1 MTKNQLANSQKVLKQ
16 VLKGNTSNLNTSAG
30 FTLIESLVAMVVI
43 SITLVAIT
51 PPIFWATGTRVQNRR
66 AEQAL
71 ALAQGEIDRVRA
83 QIERGISV
91 DSTNPADVATNY
103 LPQSVGVMSVFKDY
117 PAPLTAWKNVR
128 STNPDN
134 NTAEKIVSGDKRY
147 PDANQYIPVDTDGD
161 GKNDFLV
168 QVFRDNGVCG
178 NNKAVCTDTN
188 PPTMF
193 SVKVRVYAGMAASNA
208 GKLLIDRASLTGS
221 TGTGQANYK
230 PLAILSSRVA
240 KSVNSN
246 ALDQNREYQPPLSP

>member
-1 MTKNQLANSQKVLKQ
+1 MTKNQLANSQKLLKQ
-16 VLKGNTSNLNTSAG
+16 ILKGNLSDLNSSSG

-83 QIERGISV
+83 QVERGISV
-91 DSTNPADVATNY
+91 DSTIPNDVPINY
-103 LPQSVGVMSVFKDY
+103 LPQSAGETAAFNDY
-117 PAPLTAWKNVR
+117 PAPVTAWTNVR
-128 STNPDN
+128 STDPDR
-134 NTAEKIVSGDKRY
+134 NTAEKIAAGVKRY
-147 PDANQYIPVDTDGD
+147 PNANQYIPVDTDGD
-161 GKNDFLV
+161 GKNDFLI
-168 QVFRDNGVCG
+168 QVFRDVGVCG
-178 NNKAVCTDTN
+178 NAICTDTN

-208 GKLLIDRASLTGS
+208 GKLLVERASLTGS
-221 TGTGQANYK
+221 TGTGQANFR
-230 PLAILSSRVA
+230 PLAVLSSRIA

-246 ALDQNREYQPPLSP
+246 ALGQSREYQPLPK

>member
-1 MTKNQLANSQKVLKQ
+1 MTKNQLANSQKLLKQ
-16 VLKGNTSNLNTSAG
+16 ILKGNLSNLNRSSG

-83 QIERGISV
+83 QVERGINV
-91 DSTNPADVATNY
+91 DSTIPSDVPTNY
-103 LPQSVGVMSVFKDY
+103 LPQSAGDTAAFSAY
-117 PAPLTAWKNVR
+117 PAPLTAWTSMR
-128 STNPDN
+128 STDPDK
-134 NTAEKIVSGDKRY
+134 NTAEKILAGVKRY

-161 GKNDFLV
+161 GNNDFLI
-168 QVFRDNGVCG
+168 QVFRDVGVCG
-178 NNKAVCTDTN
+178 SNEAVCTDTN

-193 SVKVRVYAGMAASNA
+193 SVKVRVYAGMAAANA
-208 GKLLIDRASLTGS
+208 GKLLVERASLTGT
-221 TGTGQANYK
+221 TGTGQANFR
-230 PLAILSSRVA
+230 PLAVLSSRIA

-246 ALDQNREYQPPLSP
+246 ALGQSREYQPLPK

>member
-1 MTKNQLANSQKVLKQ
+1 MTKNQLANSQRVLKQ
-16 VLKGNTSNLNTSAG
+16 VLKGNMSNLNTSAG

-83 QIERGISV
+83 QIERGIRT
-91 DSTNPADVATNY
+91 DDNNPADLPINY
-103 LPQSVGVMSVFKDY
+103 LPQSAGETAVFNAY
-117 PAPLTAWKNVR
+117 PAPLTAWASMR
-128 STNPDN
+128 STDPDK
-134 NTAEKIVSGDKRY
+134 NTAEKIAAGVKRY

-161 GKNDFLV
+161 GKSDFLI
-168 QVFRDNGVCG
+168 QVFRDIGVCG
-178 NNKAVCTDTN
+178 SNKAVCTDTN

-208 GKLLIDRASLTGS
+208 GKLLVERASLTGS
-221 TGTGQANYK
+221 TGTGQANFR
-230 PLAILSSRVA
+230 PLAVLSSRIA

-246 ALDQNREYQPPLSP
+246 ALDQSREYQPLLK

>member
-1 MTKNQLANSQKVLKQ
+1 MTKNQLANSQKLLKQ
-16 VLKGNTSNLNTSAG
+16 ILKGNLSDLDRSSG

-83 QIERGISV
+83 QVERGISV
-91 DSTNPADVATNY
+91 DSTIPNDVPINY
-103 LPQSVGVMSVFKDY
+103 LPQSAGETAAFNDY
-117 PAPLTAWKNVR
+117 PAPVTAWTNVR
-128 STNPDN
+128 STDPDR
-134 NTAEKIVSGDKRY
+134 NTAEKIAAGVKRY
-147 PDANQYIPVDTDGD
+147 PNANQYIPVDTDGD
-161 GKNDFLV
+161 GKNDFLI
-168 QVFRDNGVCG
+168 QVFRDVGVCG
-178 NNKAVCTDTN
+178 NAICTDTN

-208 GKLLIDRASLTGS
+208 GKLLVERASLTGS
-221 TGTGQANYK
+221 TGTGQANFR
-230 PLAILSSRVA
+230 PLAVLSSRIA

-246 ALDQNREYQPPLSP
+246 ALGQSREYQPLPK